1 MKILFLNRAP
11 LQRLPPTMNYARA
24 ASSLGH
30 EVSYVCAQ
38 SSQVSKDN
46 LEQAGVHVIDDLL
59 PTLAPT
65 FLSRNRFLR
74 ASLAFLSWV
83 RFRFAVKN
91 FYRHG
96 SDFDLIW
103 LCSADT
109 AIPLIGINNPSPIIL
124 TIFEL
129 YDEHFLYRRFLRWPA
144 KQSNLVVVPEDTR
157 SDIFQLWLQLKEKPH
172 VIPNKPYPEEFK
184 PQKIDAKQAFR
195 IRHNIPPD
203 RLIILYQGH
212 INSERDLSHLA
223 AACNQMADRVQLVLL
238 GAETGREVAKLR
250 EQCPDLVYLGFI
262 DAPDHL
268 EITAVAD
275 IGIVQYTKTSLNHLF
290 CAPNKIWEY
299 SKFGIPILGADL
311 PSLRYTVTANRA
323 GKLCNFS
330 DSQSI
335 SRALNDMLLD
345 LDGLSKGSSDLYC
358 SVDIANLVQSAIETA
373 VDEQ

>member
-1 MKILFLNRAP
+1 MKILFLVRSNMEKDVP
-11 LQRLPPTMNYARA
+11 IMNYARA
-24 ASSLGH
+24 AAHLGH
-30 EVSYVCAQ
+30 AVTYLCAQ
-38 SSQVSKDN
+38 SSDEAKNS
-46 LEQAGVHVIDDLL
+46 LESYGIHVNDRLL
-59 PTLAPT
+59 PLVHPLNGRRSSFRKVALW
-65 FLSRNRFLR
+65 FGFRRK
-74 ASLAFLSWV
+74 ASEYLK
-83 RFRFAVKN
+83 KN
-91 FYRHG
+91 
-96 SDFDLIW
+96 DFDLIW
-103 LCSADT
+103 IGSADT
-109 AIPLIGINNPSPIIL
+109 GIPLFGITGRYRHIL
-124 TIFEL
+124 TIREL
-129 YDEHFLYRRFLRWPA
+129 YDTHPFYRTMLRWLAPRA
-144 KQSNLVVVPEDTR
+144 SLVVVPEDTR
-157 SDIFQLWLQLKEKPH
+157 SDIFQLWWQLKDKPY

-238 GAETGREVAKLR
+238 GAERDGEVAKLR
-250 EQCPDLVYLGFI
+250 VQCPDLVYLGFI
-262 DAPDHL
+262 GAPDHL

>member
-30 EVSYVCAQ
+30 EVSYVCAE
-38 SSQVSKDN
+38 STQVSKDN
-46 LEQAGVHVIDDLL
+46 LEQAGVHVIDYLL

-65 FLSRNRFLR
+65 FLSRNRFFR
-74 ASLAFLSWV
+74 ASFAFLSWV
-83 RFRFAVKN
+83 RFRFAVKK
-91 FYRHG
+91 FYAHS

-109 AIPLIGINNPSPIIL
+109 AIPLIGIKTPSPVIL

-129 YDEHFLYRRFLRWPA
+129 YDEHFLYRTLLRWPA
-144 KQSNLVVVPEDTR
+144 KQANLVVVPEATR
-157 SDIFQLWLQLKEKPH
+157 SDIFQLWWQLKDRPY
-172 VIPNKPYPEEFK
+172 VIPNKPYPEEFN
-184 PQKIDAKQAFR
+184 PQRIDAKQEFK
-195 IRHNIPPD
+195 IRHNVPKD

-212 INSERDLSHLA
+212 INSDRDLSHLA
-223 AACNQMADRVQLVLL
+223 AVCNQMSGRVQLVLL
-238 GAETGREVAKLR
+238 GSETGGEVAKLR
-250 EQCPDLVYLGFI
+250 VQCPSLVYLGFI
-262 DAPDHL
+262 DAPAHL

-275 IGIVQYTKTSLNHLF
+275 LGIVQYTKTSLNHLF

-299 SKFGIPILGADL
+299 SRFGIPILGADL
-311 PSLRYTVTANRA
+311 PSLRCTITAYRA

-330 DSQSI
+330 DSRSI
-335 SRALNDMLLD
+335 SRALNDILLD
-345 LDGLSKGSSDLYC
+345 LGDLSKGSSDLYC
-358 SVDIANLVQSAIETA
+358 SVNIENLVQSTIEAA